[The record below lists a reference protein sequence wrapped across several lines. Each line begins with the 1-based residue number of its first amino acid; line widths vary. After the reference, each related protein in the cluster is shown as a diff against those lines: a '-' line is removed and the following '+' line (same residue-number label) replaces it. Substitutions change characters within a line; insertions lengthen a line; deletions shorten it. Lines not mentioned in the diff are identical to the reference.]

1 MKLKTIG
8 QLSVINDQ
16 KAEADLKKNGIDK
29 WGLWKGVC
37 EGINK
42 ANVLNGGS
50 IKWSMWGYQS
60 KRIGDN
66 DRI

>member
-1 MKLKTIG
+1 MKLKSIG

-16 KAEADLKKNGIDK
+16 KTEAGLKKNSIDK
-29 WGLWKGVC
+29 WGLWKGVG

-50 IKWSMWGYQS
+50 IK
-60 KRIGDN
+60 
-66 DRI
+66 

>member
-1 MKLKTIG
+1 MKLKSIG

-50 IKWSMWGYQS
+50 IE
-60 KRIGDN
+60 
-66 DRI
+66 